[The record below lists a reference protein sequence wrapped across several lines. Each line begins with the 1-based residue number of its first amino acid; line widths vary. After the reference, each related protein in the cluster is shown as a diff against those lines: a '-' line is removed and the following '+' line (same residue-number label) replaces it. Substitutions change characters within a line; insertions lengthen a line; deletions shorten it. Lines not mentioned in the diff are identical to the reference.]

1 MKRRINSIIILLV
14 SAVIV
19 ITARGYG
26 FNVAKIDFIRQEV
39 RGGCESCHEQPSK
52 NVPES
57 HLKATPEEV
66 KHCLNCHS
74 LEGKASVV
82 DWFIHLHHYSQKKFK
97 GDCFSCHLID
107 EGGNF
112 RLIGAKGE
120 KQIKVTKDMVKRIG
134 AYFQSWATSEHLDH
148 LHAKES
154 ITCMDC
160 HERFFPEKNA
170 SREQCFSCHGGYKD
184 LATSTKDSHPN
195 PHASHH
201 LNLRCIVC
209 HKAHEKSVLYC
220 NLCHDYRLEVP

>member
-1 MKRRINSIIILLV
+1 MNRRINSILVLFV

-19 ITARGYG
+19 ITTRGYG
-26 FNVAKIDFIRQEV
+26 FNVAKIDLIRPEAL
-39 RGGCESCHEQPSK
+39 GECESCHNQPSEK
-52 NVPES
+52 GHET
-57 HLKATPEEV
+57 HLKTTPEEV

-82 DWFIHLHHYSQKKFK
+82 DWLIHLHHYAQEKFK

-112 RLIGAKGE
+112 RLIGAKDGKE
-120 KQIKVTKDMVKRIG
+120 IKVTKDMVKRMG

-154 ITCMDC
+154 ITCRDC
-160 HERFFPEKNA
+160 HEMFFPEKNV
-170 SREQCFSCHGGYKD
+170 SREQCLSCHRSYTD
-184 LATSTKDSHPN
+184 LATLTKNLHPN

-209 HKAHEKSVLYC
+209 HKAHKESALYC
-220 NLCHDYRLEVP
+220 NKCHVFDLEVP